1 MPHDRLRRNAD
12 FQRVYKSGRTYAGR
26 LLVVRIAPNDRD
38 TSRVGF
44 VVTKAV
50 GNAVAR
56 NRQRRRLREALRG
69 FDITPGFDIVINAR
83 KSAADASFASLR
95 DAVETLLT
103 RADAIRGGTADN

>member
-26 LLVVRIAPNDRD
+26 LLVLRIAPNDRD

-56 NRQRRRLREALRG
+56 NRQRRRLREAVRG
-69 FDITPGFDIVINAR
+69 FDIAPGCDIVINAR
-83 KSAADASFASLR
+83 KSASEASYASLR

-103 RADAIRGGTADN
+103 RAHAISGAMADS